1 MEKKIHSSPESSS
14 KTCHAEPLKKNTH
27 QISTKKLSSTSSSL
41 LAPCKRLP
49 WKPRHVGPTP
59 HWCWTNSPLVLDPWA
74 SKNMLTESSAPEEI
88 AASAHSWMPEK
99 ELMFFL
105 KEKEMTQNWHHDF
118 KQNINE
124 TLLWF
129 KTLFEHVFLF
139 TEKNPMEWFLFI
151 EETSWKLGAFHQ
163 VKWSTPWEEIFHHTL
178 TAYSPGQGG
187 WTSREAPD
195 LQVLLNV
202 FTIIV
207 IWLKDIER
215 HVSKVQSHHIL
226 FRGVRKGF
234 DVHPKFCEE
243 KKRSL
248 LHSWPCPGWGNLRGR
263 SRTLSLGPTL
273 K

>member
-1 MEKKIHSSPESSS
+1 MRNLS
-14 KTCHAEPLKKNTH
+14 KKNTH

-99 ELMFFL
+99 ELIFVER
-105 KEKEMTQNWHHDF
+105 KR
-118 KQNINE
+118 NE
-124 TLLWF
+124 TFKKLANFINKLSGPPHGRRSSTTHSRLILLGR
-129 KTLFEHVFLF
+129 
-139 TEKNPMEWFLFI
+139 
-151 EETSWKLGAFHQ
+151 LGE
-163 VKWSTPWEEIFHHTL
+163 S
-178 TAYSPGQGG
+178 
-187 WTSREAPD
+187 APD

-215 HVSKVQSHHIL
+215 HVSKVPSVIT
-226 FRGVRKGF
+226 
-234 DVHPKFCEE
+234 FCFVVFGKVSMSTKNYVKE
-243 KKRSL
+243 KKRKAPPL
-248 LHSWPCPGWGNLRGR
+248 VAM
-263 SRTLSLGPTL
+263 SRMRKLARAVTHLVTGAHL
-273 K
+273 KVATAGANPKVEASIFVCC